1 MLLLTRTH
9 CNVTQPMSGAMD
21 ADLSNLLEV
30 DPYLQLDDSIRLV
43 VSRNEWNFMTDSQR
57 ATFERE
63 LCEPDPE

>member
-1 MLLLTRTH
+1 MVDDSF
-9 CNVTQPMSGAMD
+9 NQP
-21 ADLSNLLEV
+21 EV
-30 DPYLQLDDSIRLV
+30 DLYMQLDDSIRMV